1 MLQLASN
8 TRDTNYTKQKITSNH
23 SHKIKYVRRKRS
35 KKQTNF
41 SKQYLNP
48 LIILKRVKMQYNQLN
63 FNIFVSDDD
72 SLAMFFY
79 VQNKRMIM
87 NLNFLLL
94 KFEDKHLK
102 LY

>member
-8 TRDTNYTKQKITSNH
+8 TRDTNYTKQKITSSH
-23 SHKIKYVRRKRS
+23 SNKIKYVRRNRS

-63 FNIFVSDDD
+63 FNIFV
-72 SLAMFFY
+72 
-79 VQNKRMIM
+79 
-87 NLNFLLL
+87 
-94 KFEDKHLK
+94 
-102 LY
+102 

>member
-8 TRDTNYTKQKITSNH
+8 TRDTNYTKQKITSSH
-23 SHKIKYVRRKRS
+23 SNKIKYVRRKRNQ
-35 KKQTNF
+35 KQTNF

-48 LIILKRVKMQYNQLN
+48 LIILKRVKLQYNQLN
-63 FNIFVSDDD
+63 FNIFVYDDD